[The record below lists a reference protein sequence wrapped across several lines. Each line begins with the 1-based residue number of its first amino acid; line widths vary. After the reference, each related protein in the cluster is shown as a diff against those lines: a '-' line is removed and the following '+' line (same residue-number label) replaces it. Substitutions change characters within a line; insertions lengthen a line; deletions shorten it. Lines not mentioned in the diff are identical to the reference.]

1 MFFLYPYIGGFLK
14 TVLQNSLWIIPL
26 AILFSLLLTTIII
39 SLIVNQI
46 LEFMPLEAHLNPVN
60 KIIGVFPGA
69 INGLLYATL
78 LSWLLLMIPISNWI
92 SNETRESKI
101 AQELTLNLE
110 RIENRLKPEFKDA
123 ISRTMQ
129 RTIIEEGPNEMV
141 RLPFLVTETSPKP
154 ALEQEMLEML
164 NKERERHQL
173 KPLEADTQLR
183 EMAREHS
190 RDMFA
195 RSYFSHVSPNGRTP
209 YDRAI
214 KHNVRFLTIGENLAL
229 AQTLPI
235 AHDGL
240 MKSPGHR
247 ANILQPAF
255 RKVGIGV
262 IDGGVYGLMITQ
274 NFKN

>member
-1 MFFLYPYIGGFLK
+1 IGGFLK

-129 RTIIEEGPNEMV
+129 RTIIEEDPNEIV
-141 RLPFLVTETSPKP
+141 RLPFLVTENSPKP
-154 ALEQEMLEML
+154 ALKQEMLEML

-173 KPLEADTQLR
+173 KPLE
-183 EMAREHS
+183 
-190 RDMFA
+190 
-195 RSYFSHVSPNGRTP
+195 
-209 YDRAI
+209 
-214 KHNVRFLTIGENLAL
+214 
-229 AQTLPI
+229 
-235 AHDGL
+235 
-240 MKSPGHR
+240 
-247 ANILQPAF
+247 
-255 RKVGIGV
+255 
-262 IDGGVYGLMITQ
+262 
-274 NFKN
+274 